1 MRVAMTGGGGF
12 LGSHLLARM
21 IGAGS
26 VVTLLG
32 PDLGP
37 SRYTA
42 SIVAAGHARFLRCD
56 PGFTDSAALQA
67 AADADVLVVLDSP
80 PGPATSRPERLV
92 DEIEVNL
99 TPLVSLLSAFASR
112 GGHVLFASSGAV
124 YGDPGRTPARESDLP
139 RPRSTFAVAKLAC
152 EYALRVCSPTSTVSI
167 LRYGRIYGPGE
178 SGSHAIPTLIRAAL
192 TGEAPEVVGDGSD
205 EHDYVHIADAVAATM
220 SALTKRADGVY
231 NVGTG
236 IGTTMIEL
244 ASLVVWL
251 TGCSAAP
258 VRRAADRAS
267 TRGSLVLDT
276 SRAHSDL
283 AFEPRHVLAEGLKEE
298 IGWLKATLESNLK
311 SAA

>member
-12 LGSHLLARM
+12 LGSHLLARL

-32 PDLGP
+32 PDLGR

-42 SIVAAGHARFLRCD
+42 SIVAAGQARFIRCD
-56 PGFTDSAALQA
+56 QGFTDRAALQA
-67 AADADVLVVLDSP
+67 VADGDALVLLDSP
-80 PGPATSRPERLV
+80 ASPSASRPEGLV
-92 DEIEVNL
+92 EEIEACL
-99 TPLVSLLSAFASR
+99 TPLVSLLRAFASR

-124 YGDPGRTPARESDLP
+124 YGDPGHTPARESDLP
-139 RPRSTFAVAKLAC
+139 RPRSAFAVAKLAC
-152 EYALRVCSPTSTVSI
+152 EHALRVCSPTSTVSI
-167 LRYGRIYGPGE
+167 LRYGRIYGSGE
-178 SGSHAIPTLIRAAL
+178 SGSHVIPTLIRAAL
-192 TGEAPEVVGDGSD
+192 AAEAPEVVGDGSD
-205 EHDYVHIADAVAATM
+205 EHDFVHIADAVGATM
-220 SALTKRADGVY
+220 SALTRRADGVY

-258 VRRAADRAS
+258 VKRAADGAS